1 MSSIILYTFED
12 ADGEED
18 TFQTSDAQ
26 EAERRGREHNLA
38 VYANEYEYA
47 DRDLVWDFTEG
58 GG

>member
-12 ADGEED
+12 ADGTED

-26 EAERRGREHNLA
+26 EAERHGQENSLA

-47 DRDLVWDFTEG
+47 DRDLMWDFTGEG
-58 GG
+58 G